1 MIRRPPRSTRT
12 DTLFPYTTLFRSE
25 GTFPPAISTALSG
38 DRNAFA
44 LPLPDQGALE
54 FGERT
59 HDREHQVGHR
69 GILAREGQA
78 FLHELDPD
86 ASFGEGL
93 NQFAQI
99 DEITRQSIHA
109 VDHDG
114 VTLAGEGEHGV
125 EFGAIDVLARCL
137 VGENPVERLPVQLA
151 IDILIECAHPDV
163 TDPLA
168 FHRRLRSKCQVEF
181 YDTAEHASI
190 NACHNPILKET
201 AAAS

>member
-12 DTLFPYTTLFRSE
+12 DTLFPYTTLFRS
-25 GTFPPAISTALSG
+25 
-38 DRNAFA
+38 
-44 LPLPDQGALE
+44 
-54 FGERT
+54 

-99 DEITRQSIHA
+99 VEITRQSIHA

-114 VTLAGEGEHGV
+114 VTLAGEGEHGI
-125 EFGAIDVLARCL
+125 EFGAVDVLARCL
-137 VGENPVERLPVQLA
+137 VGENPVVRLPVQLA
-151 IDILIECAHPDV
+151 IDILIECAHPAV
-163 TDPLA
+163 TDRSEE
-168 FHRRLRSKCQVEF
+168 HTRLRSTDRKSTVLTQA
-181 YDTAEHASI
+181 T
-190 NACHNPILKET
+190 NA
-201 AAAS
+201 

>member
-1 MIRRPPRSTRT
+1 MR
-12 DTLFPYTTLFRSE
+12 
-25 GTFPPAISTALSG
+25 ISDWSSDGCSSDL
-38 DRNAFA
+38 
-44 LPLPDQGALE
+44 
-54 FGERT
+54 
-59 HDREHQVGHR
+59 
-69 GILAREGQA
+69 
-78 FLHELDPD
+78 
-86 ASFGEGL
+86 GEGR

-99 DEITRQSIHA
+99 VEITRQAIHA

-114 VTLAGEGEHGV
+114 VTLAGEGEHGI
-125 EFGAIDVLARCL
+125 EFGAVDVLARCL

-190 NACHNPILKET
+190 NASHNPI
-201 AAAS
+201 

>member
-1 MIRRPPRSTRT
+1 MGETGSGGSAEILVEGFAT
-12 DTLFPYTTLFRSE
+12 DPQVTGDDGLSLAVINTAVQLGDHFVGE

-99 DEITRQSIHA
+99 VEITRQSIHA

-114 VTLAGEGEHGV
+114 VTV
-125 EFGAIDVLARCL
+125 D
-137 VGENPVERLPVQLA
+137 
-151 IDILIECAHPDV
+151 
-163 TDPLA
+163 
-168 FHRRLRSKCQVEF
+168 FH
-181 YDTAEHASI
+181 
-190 NACHNPILKET
+190 
-201 AAAS
+201 